1 MKKLIIW
8 WRNLIDF
15 QLDNVIENGND
26 YFNSE
31 LNCMIRKANAQDI
44 RSILMVE
51 RDVYLGELPWTYT
64 DFFTE
69 ISINRQAGFFVAITE
84 EEVVAFI
91 GLRVQKKTLHISN
104 LAVKQRYQRRGIGQA
119 LIEIGKTVAKQLE
132 INQLSLEVRFSNK
145 EAQAFYRKLGFHSD
159 KILKNYYTEFKED
172 GIEMIYQID

>member
-1 MKKLIIW
+1 MKKLITW

-15 QLDNVIENGND
+15 QLDDVIKDGND
-26 YFNSE
+26 YFNNE

-69 ISINRQAGFFVAITE
+69 ISINRQAGFFVATIE

-91 GLRVQKKTLHISN
+91 GLRVQKNTLHISN
-104 LAVKQRYQRRGIGQA
+104 LAVKRQHQRMGIGQA
-119 LIEIGKTVAKQLE
+119 LIEMGKAIGKQLE
-132 INQLSLEVRFSNK
+132 ISQLSLEVRFSNK
-145 EAQAFYRKLGFHSD
+145 DAQAFYRKLGFHSD
-159 KILKNYYTEFKED
+159 KILKGYYTELKED